1 LSSPKNPW
9 KTLGIKPIYENPWL
23 RLEEHDVINPAGGKN
38 LYGKICFLNQAV
50 GVIPIDEL
58 GNTWLVGQ
66 YRYTLDDY
74 SWEIPEGGSP
84 LGEDPMETARRELRE
99 ETGLI
104 AQDIQ
109 LLLKIHTS
117 NSVTDEEGFIYVARE
132 LEMGETEHEDT
143 EDITVRK
150 LPLKEAIDMAVGGT
164 ITDGLSLAGLF
175 RLAIDMSKYGEC

>member
-1 LSSPKNPW
+1 MPAPYNPW
-9 KTLGIKPIYENPWL
+9 KTLGIKSIYENPWL

-50 GVIPIDEL
+50 GVIPLDEA

-84 LGEDPMETARRELRE
+84 LGEDPIETARRELRE
-99 ETGLI
+99 ETGLL

-109 LLLKIHTS
+109 LLLNLHTS
-117 NSVTDEEGFIYVARE
+117 NSVTDEEGFIYLAKGLE
-132 LEMGETEHEDT
+132 LGETEHEDT

-150 LPLKEAIDMAVGGT
+150 LPLEEAINMAIKGEKT
-164 ITDGLSLAGLF
+164 RAILLAGLY
-175 RLAIDMSKYGEC
+175 RLAIDIR

>member
-1 LSSPKNPW
+1 MSAPHNPW
-9 KTLGIKPIYENPWL
+9 KTLGIKSIYENPWL

-50 GVIPIDEL
+50 GVIPLDEA

-84 LGEDPMETARRELRE
+84 LGEDPIETARRELRE

-109 LLLKIHTS
+109 LLLNLHTS
-117 NSVTDEEGFIYVARE
+117 NSVTDEEGFIYLAKG
-132 LEMGETEHEDT
+132 LNSA
-143 EDITVRK
+143 K
-150 LPLKEAIDMAVGGT
+150 LNMKILKILRFANCPLKKPST
-164 ITDGLSLAGLF
+164 WQ
-175 RLAIDMSKYGEC
+175 SKVKLRMP

>member
-1 LSSPKNPW
+1 LSGQNNPW
-9 KTLGIKPIYENPWL
+9 KTLGIKSIYENPWL
-23 RLEEHDVINPAGGKN
+23 RLEEHDVINPAGAKN
-38 LYGKICFLNQAV
+38 LYGKVCFLNQAV
-50 GVIPIDEL
+50 GVIPLDEA

-66 YRYTLDDY
+66 HRYTLEQY

-109 LLLKIHTS
+109 LLLSLHTS
-117 NSVTDEEGFIYVARE
+117 NSVTDEEGFIYLAKG
-132 LEMGETEHEDT
+132 LEAGQTEHEDT

-150 LPLKEAIDMAVGGT
+150 LPLEEAIEMAIKGE
-164 ITDGLSLAGLF
+164 ITDAMSLAGLY
-175 RLAIDMSKYGEC
+175 RLAIDIR

>member
-1 LSSPKNPW
+1 MSAPHNPW
-9 KTLGIKPIYENPWL
+9 KTLGIKSIYENPWL
-23 RLEEHDVINPAGGKN
+23 RLEEHAVINPAGGKN

-50 GVIPIDEL
+50 GVIPLDEA

-66 YRYTLDDY
+66 YRYTLNDY

-84 LGEDPMETARRELRE
+84 LGEDPLETARRELRE

-109 LLLKIHTS
+109 LLLNLHTS
-117 NSVTDEEGFIYVARE
+117 NSVTDEEGFIYLAKGLE
-132 LEMGETEHEDT
+132 LGETEHEDT

-150 LPLKEAIDMAVGGT
+150 LPLEEAIDMAIKGE
-164 ITDGLSLAGLF
+164 ITDAMSLAGLY
-175 RLAIDMSKYGEC
+175 RLAIDIPITLRF